1 MAKIK
6 LDTIDLLELIN
17 LEKACN
23 VICKNYEN
31 AVKMYDGSI
40 NKNAHEYDLFAYFNN
55 LRLKILSEIEERLKE
70 VE

>member
-1 MAKIK
+1 MAKKKITEIS
-6 LDTIDLLELIN
+6 LSELMD

-40 NKNAHEYDLFAYFNN
+40 NTKANEHQLFVYYSNV
-55 LRLKILSEIEERLKE
+55 RLKILKEIEERLKNIE
-70 VE
+70 

>member
-1 MAKIK
+1 M
-6 LDTIDLLELIN
+6 
-17 LEKACN
+17 
-23 VICKNYEN
+23 NYEN